1 MLCNKLPNFEVRT
14 LQYAVL
20 NFIRYEFF
28 KDRFNLHFHRFMPQ
42 VGFGIVPPRL
52 FCNFYL
58 FFQCYFG
65 HAQMTDITSGAN
77 LVRIASYS
85 DVFVL

>member
-1 MLCNKLPNFEVRT
+1 
-14 LQYAVL
+14 
-20 NFIRYEFF
+20 
-28 KDRFNLHFHRFMPQ
+28 MPQ